1 MDQPTQSY
9 RNRLLQL
16 LPRSD
21 FDALHPHLK
30 AVTLEYRQP
39 LFETNQPLRSVSR

>member
-21 FDALHPHLK
+21 FDALRAQLET
-30 AVTLEYRQP
+30 VVLEYRQS
-39 LFETNQPLRSVSR
+39 LHDINQPLRHV